1 MTYCRAFFAGGLW
14 APGCRAR
21 HVDNVDCPSWARG
34 CNCGQVGQPKN
45 KLSTMPTNTKE
56 FWEKEKAQAEK
67 QGKTWTTWT
76 LWTRILNRWLI
87 TSVA

>member
-1 MTYCRAFFAGGLW
+1 
-14 APGCRAR
+14 
-21 HVDNVDCPSWARG
+21 
-34 CNCGQVGQPKN
+34 
-45 KLSTMPTNTKE
+45 MPTNTKE